1 MWPPSEVTQLQGYV
15 EDARRLLNTAKSQH
29 LMQLEEIRYLVLV
42 HPLTHSH
49 SLTSPLSPPHTL
61 TPHTP
66 PHTLTPL
73 IFPHSHSPTPPLSP
87 HTLTPPHT
95 LTTSHSHTLYSHSH
109 TSHPHTPSPTPH
121 RGEEVKYQVEVRE
134 EMAQLETALASTK
147 RDYEMLRIEFEKTV
161 ASNEQA
167 APIAKELQVVKSL
180 VCTSLESDQSD

>member
-1 MWPPSEVTQLQGYV
+1 MCPPSEVTQLQGYV

-29 LMQLEEIRYLVLV
+29 LMQLEEIRYLALV
-42 HPLTHSH
+42 HPLTLPHTSH
-49 SLTSPLSPPHTL
+49 PLTFPLSPPHSHIPSHPHSHTL
-61 TPHTP
+61 TPHT
-66 PHTLTPL
+66 
-73 IFPHSHSPTPPLSP
+73 
-87 HTLTPPHT
+87 
-95 LTTSHSHTLYSHSH
+95 
-109 TSHPHTPSPTPH
+109 

-180 VCTSLESDQSD
+180 VRTSLESDQLD

>member
-1 MWPPSEVTQLQGYV
+1 MCGMWSIDNVSSLRGHSTPRVRGGRPTAAQHSQVTASHATGGNQ
-15 EDARRLLNTAKSQH
+15 
-29 LMQLEEIRYLVLV
+29 VL
-42 HPLTHSH
+42 S
-49 SLTSPLSPPHTL
+49 SC
-61 TPHTP
+61 
-66 PHTLTPL
+66 
-73 IFPHSHSPTPPLSP
+73 ISP
-87 HTLTPPHT
+87 HTLTLPHIPT
-95 LTTSHSHTLYSHSH
+95 LTSSHSHTSHTLYSHSH

>member
-1 MWPPSEVTQLQGYV
+1 MRMCGMWSIDNVSSLRGHSTPRVRGGRPTAAQHSQVTASHATGGDQ
-15 EDARRLLNTAKSQH
+15 
-29 LMQLEEIRYLVLV
+29 VL
-42 HPLTHSH
+42 S
-49 SLTSPLSPPHTL
+49 SCISPHTL
-61 TPHTP
+61 TLPHTP
-66 PHTLTPL
+66 TLTSS
-73 IFPHSHSPTPPLSP
+73 HSHLL
-87 HTLTPPHT
+87 TLTPPHT
-95 LTTSHSHTLYSHSH
+95 LTHPHPSHT
-109 TSHPHTPSPTPH
+109 

>member
-1 MWPPSEVTQLQGYV
+1 MCPPSEVTQLQGYV

-42 HPLTHSH
+42 YPLTHSH
-49 SLTSPLSPPHTL
+49 SLT
-61 TPHTP
+61 
-66 PHTLTPL
+66 
-73 IFPHSHSPTPPLSP
+73 FPLSP
-87 HTLTPPHT
+87 HTLTHPHP
-95 LTTSHSHTLYSHSH
+95 SHT
-109 TSHPHTPSPTPH
+109 

-180 VCTSLESDQSD
+180 IHTSLESDQSD